1 METVV
6 DEALGH
12 VLGADAGAFLQRAH
26 VEDALVG
33 HATALERRVAAIAA
47 AGPALPP
54 RRAARAP
61 ALAHRNYRVY
71 VVAQGISVVG
81 TWMQNLGQAWL
92 VLTLSGD
99 PFVLGLA
106 EVGQD
111 AGERELFGAAEGG
124 GEDPLQA
131 LESGE
136 ESPREEE
143 GEELLSSIF
152 GGVAGQHDAAAHL
165 VDSAAAA
172 STTPGALAFKTAPAP
187 VAARARVPAVAALP
201 VEPPEPLEWGG
212 HTAASTFKPSQL
224 SRLCR
229 EIGAS
234 TEQMD
239 ACADADDPKAEYMAL
254 LRPSRL
260 QRRCAGLGTYSEA
273 EMEACADAEAPQ
285 LAYIRLLLWRRGE

>member
-1 METVV
+1 VCDGYTDSCCVIAQPLVPEKNAHWTRYRLV
-6 DEALGH
+6 AL
-12 VLGADAGAFLQRAH
+12 
-26 VEDALVG
+26 
-33 HATALERRVAAIAA
+33 AA
-47 AGPALPP
+47 
-54 RRAARAP
+54 RRANWAVEIPSCSARPKA
-61 ALAHRNYRVY
+61 V
-71 VVAQGISVVG
+71 
-81 TWMQNLGQAWL
+81 
-92 VLTLSGD
+92 
-99 PFVLGLA
+99 
-106 EVGQD
+106 
-111 AGERELFGAAEGG
+111 ERI
-124 GEDPLQA
+124 PC
-131 LESGE
+131 
-136 ESPREEE
+136 R
-143 GEELLSSIF
+143 EELLSSIF
-152 GGVAGQHDAAAHL
+152 GGVAGQHDAAAHQ

-285 LAYIRLLLWRRGE
+285 LAYIRLLLQER

>member
-1 METVV
+1 M
-6 DEALGH
+6 
-12 VLGADAGAFLQRAH
+12 
-26 VEDALVG
+26 
-33 HATALERRVAAIAA
+33 
-47 AGPALPP
+47 
-54 RRAARAP
+54 
-61 ALAHRNYRVY
+61 
-71 VVAQGISVVG
+71 
-81 TWMQNLGQAWL
+81 
-92 VLTLSGD
+92 
-99 PFVLGLA
+99 
-106 EVGQD
+106 
-111 AGERELFGAAEGG
+111 
-124 GEDPLQA
+124 QA

-152 GGVAGQHDAAAHL
+152 GGVAGQHDAAAHQ
-165 VDSAAAA
+165 VDSAAAAA

-260 QRRCAGLGTYSEA
+260 QRRCAVLGTYSEA

-285 LAYIRLLLWRRGE
+285 LAYIRLLLQER